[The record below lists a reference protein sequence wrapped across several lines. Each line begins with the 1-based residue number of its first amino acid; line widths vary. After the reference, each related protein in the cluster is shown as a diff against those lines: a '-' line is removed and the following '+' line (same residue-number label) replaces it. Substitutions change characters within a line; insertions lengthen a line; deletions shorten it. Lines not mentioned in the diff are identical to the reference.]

1 MGQTQTKPEKNA
13 DSDLDSKDF
22 ILPKMNE
29 TNANAFITP
38 STKNEKGRGQLKLFE
53 EETQFMNELLML
65 VMSNHKAFHD
75 DQQNFLDEAVCE
87 NFNFVMESRLQK
99 HLKVELKD
107 LSEDLLLIPRGD
119 NAKKEELCRMVI
131 SHYRGIFETV
141 ALIRKVFNTDNYGN
155 NSLLGMCAQLI
166 QFKENDNVLS
176 IDYCSGIHRENR
188 VAVKIPRPATNP
200 GNLKNKTRNNKSN
213 QNVNSNANANALPV
227 ITQKTNNTATITN
240 TTPLANV
247 ANATNT
253 SNAVASNAVANSSMP
268 ITDQATQPSQPNI
281 IQRIADFF
289 AGRRKTDNITQTT
302 QVPPPQTGGYKHNT
316 YKHYT
321 YKEKPNKQKSNKQK
335 PNNKTHKRR
344 TIQKGGQLVFN
355 EANSVDLRELNG
367 FSLLYDRF
375 LDDNERAIVMVNF
388 RNIFQ
393 NKVQKHDMLVSNTNS
408 NVNATLPISPQL
420 YQRNRRS
427 FVDAV
432 LCGDALMTN
441 EDYGKMFAVEDVGN
455 DKIRAKMCDPASPF
469 KKPVNTNQF
478 KEQALSTRVQID
490 PVNPIFAPYCA
501 ERKTVTLDLKQ
512 LSDTN
517 AATELKKMFTE
528 MKKEYKT
535 NIEYLHALLK
545 NLVVF
550 DRSKGLYTLKH
561 VDAEEIADIKDKVKK
576 IVVQFFFKALLH
588 YQNILDFA
596 LYVKQ

>member
-13 DSDLDSKDF
+13 DSNLDSKDF
-22 ILPKMNE
+22 VLPKVNS
-29 TNANAFITP
+29 T
-38 STKNEKGRGQLKLFE
+38 TKNETGHGQLKLFE

-131 SHYRGIFETV
+131 NHYRGIFETV

-166 QFKENDNVLS
+166 QFKEKDNILS

-188 VAVKIPRPATNP
+188 VAVKLPRPATNP
-200 GNLKNKTRNNKSN
+200 DNLKNKTRNNKAK
-213 QNVNSNANANALPV
+213 QNANTDSNANALPAV
-227 ITQKTNNTATITN
+227 IQKTNNTGTIAN
-240 TTPLANV
+240 SAHLANA
-247 ANATNT
+247 ANAANAIPNT
-253 SNAVASNAVANSSMP
+253 SMP
-268 ITDQATQPSQPNI
+268 ITEAPQPNI

-289 AGRRKTDNITQTT
+289 AGRRNTGNITQTT
-302 QVPPPQTGGYKHNT
+302 QAPPPQTGGHKHNKKT
-316 YKHYT
+316 NKNKRYK
-321 YKEKPNKQKSNKQK
+321 
-335 PNNKTHKRR
+335 
-344 TIQKGGQLVFN
+344 QKGGQFVFN

-375 LDDNERAIVMVNF
+375 LDDTERAIVMANF

-393 NKVQKHDMLVSNTNS
+393 NKVHKHDMLVSNTNS
-408 NVNATLPISPQL
+408 QVNATLPTSPQL

-441 EDYGKMFAVEDVGN
+441 EDYAKMFAVEDMGN
-455 DKIRAKMCDPASPF
+455 DKIRSKMCDPASPF
-469 KKPVNTNQF
+469 KKPVNANQL
-478 KEQALSTRVQID
+478 KAQALSTRVQID
-490 PVNPIFAPYCA
+490 PVNPIFAPYCT
-501 ERKTVTLDLKQ
+501 ERKTITLDLKQ

-528 MKKEYKT
+528 MKKEYKA

-550 DRSKGLYTLKH
+550 DKSKGLYTLKQ
-561 VDAEEIADIKDKVKK
+561 VNAEEIADIKDKVKK